1 MASLSLKRSR
11 RAATNAVFTVFCWI
25 ATVVALTALTAILW
39 ALLLK
44 GAAGFNLDIFTM
56 STPPTGS
63 RGGLLNAIV
72 GSVIM
77 CAVAMVIAMIVG
89 VLAGT
94 WLAEFGK
101 RSAFAEG
108 VRFLNDILLSAPSV
122 LIGLFVWIVLV
133 DPFHGFSA
141 LAGSVSLAIIAVP
154 IVVRTT
160 EDVLTLQPIALR
172 ESGLA
177 LGTPYWTTTA
187 TILWKSARS
196 GILTG
201 GLLAFARISGE
212 TAPLLFT
219 SLNNQF
225 FSLNVTKPMA
235 SLPVVIFN
243 MALTPYDDLQRLA
256 WTASLLIA
264 GAVLAINI
272 IARFATREQKRS

>member
-1 MASLSLKRSR
+1 MTSLKRTAR
-11 RAATNAVFTVFCWI
+11 GAANIAFTSFCWI

-39 ALLLK
+39 ALLIK
-44 GAAGFNLDIFTM
+44 GVPGLNLDVFTM
-56 STPPTGS
+56 STPSTGM

-77 CAVAMVIAMIVG
+77 CGVAMVIAMVVG

-94 WLAEFGK
+94 WLAEFGR
-101 RSAFAEG
+101 RSLFAEV

-122 LIGLFVWIVLV
+122 LVGLFVWIILV
-133 DPFHGFSA
+133 NPFHGFSA

-160 EDVLTLQPIALR
+160 EDVLMLQPTALR

-177 LGTPYWTTTA
+177 LGTPYWIA
-187 TILWKSARS
+187 IRTILWKSARS

-219 SLNNQF
+219 ALGNQF
-225 FSLNVTKPMA
+225 FSLNITKPMA

-243 MALTPYDDLQRLA
+243 FALTPYDDLQRLA

-264 GAVLAINI
+264 AAVLAINI
-272 IARFATREQKRS
+272 AARFATREPRRS

>member
-1 MASLSLKRSR
+1 MTSFKRTLR
-11 RAATNAVFTVFCWI
+11 GGANTAFTGFCWI
-25 ATVVALTALTAILW
+25 ATIVALTALTAILW
-39 ALLLK
+39 SLLQK
-44 GAAGFNLDIFTM
+44 GVPGLNLDVFTM
-56 STPPTGS
+56 STPSTGS
-63 RGGLLNAIV
+63 RGGLLNAIL

-77 CAVAMVIAMIVG
+77 CAVAMLIAMVVG

-94 WLAEFGK
+94 WLAEFGR
-101 RSAFAEG
+101 RSAFAEA

-122 LIGLFVWIVLV
+122 LVGLFVWIILV
-133 DPFHGFSA
+133 NPFHGFSA

-160 EDVLTLQPIALR
+160 EDVLALQPTALR
-172 ESGLA
+172 EAGLA
-177 LGTPYWTTTA
+177 LGTPYWATIQ

-225 FSLNVTKPMA
+225 FSLNVAKPMA

-243 MALTPYDDLQRLA
+243 FALTPYDDLQRLA

-264 GAVLAINI
+264 AAVLAINI
-272 IARFATREQKRS
+272 AARFATREPRRS

>member
-1 MASLSLKRSR
+1 MTSLKRSAR
-11 RAATNAVFTVFCWI
+11 GAANIAFTGFCWV

-39 ALLLK
+39 ALIQK
-44 GAAGFNLDIFTM
+44 GVPGLNLDIFTM
-56 STPPTGS
+56 STPSTGS
-63 RGGLLNAIV
+63 AGGLLNAIV

-77 CAVAMVIAMIVG
+77 CAVAMLIAMVVG

-94 WLAEFGK
+94 WLAEFGR
-101 RSAFAEG
+101 RSAFAET

-122 LIGLFVWIVLV
+122 LVGLFVWIILV
-133 DPFHGFSA
+133 NPFHGFSA

-160 EDVLTLQPIALR
+160 EDVLMLQPTALR
-172 ESGLA
+172 EAGLA
-177 LGTPYWTTTA
+177 LGTPYWTTIR

-235 SLPVVIFN
+235 SLPVVIFDF
-243 MALTPYDDLQRLA
+243 ALTPYDDLQRLA
-256 WTASLLIA
+256 WTASLLVA
-264 GAVLAINI
+264 AAVLAINI
-272 IARFATREQKRS
+272 AARFATREPRRS

>member
-1 MASLSLKRSR
+1 MTSFKRSAR
-11 RAATNAVFTVFCWI
+11 GAANIAFTGFCWV

-44 GAAGFNLDIFTM
+44 GAGGLNLDVFTM
-56 STPPTGS
+56 STPSAGS

-77 CAVAMVIAMIVG
+77 CAIAMVIAMVVG

-94 WLAEFGK
+94 WLSEFGR
-101 RSAFAEG
+101 RSAFAET

-122 LIGLFVWIVLV
+122 LVGLFVWIILV
-133 DPFHGFSA
+133 NPFHGFSA

-160 EDVLTLQPIALR
+160 EDVLSLQPTALR

-177 LGTPYWTTTA
+177 LGTPYWTTIQ

-219 SLNNQF
+219 ALNNQF
-225 FSLNVTKPMA
+225 FSLDVTKPMA
-235 SLPVVIFN
+235 NLPVVIFN
-243 MALTPYDDLQRLA
+243 YALTPYDDLQRLA
-256 WTASLLIA
+256 WTASLIVA

-272 IARFATREQKRS
+272 AARFATRETRRS

>member
-1 MASLSLKRSR
+1 MGSFKRSAR
-11 RAATNAVFTVFCWI
+11 GIANVTFTAFCWV
-25 ATVVALTALTAILW
+25 ATAIALTALTAILW

-44 GAAGFNLDIFTM
+44 GAGGMNLDVFTM
-56 STPPTGS
+56 STPSAGS
-63 RGGLLNAIV
+63 RGGLLNAII

-77 CAVAMVIAMIVG
+77 CSIAMVIAMVVG

-94 WLAEFGK
+94 WLAEFGR
-101 RSAFAEG
+101 RSLFAEA

-122 LIGLFVWIVLV
+122 LVGLFVWIILV
-133 DPFHGFSA
+133 NPFHGFSA
-141 LAGSVSLAIIAVP
+141 LAGSVSLAMIAVP

-160 EDVLTLQPIALR
+160 EDVLSLQPTSLR

-177 LGTPYWTTTA
+177 LGTPYWTVIQ
-187 TILWKSARS
+187 TILWKAAGS

-219 SLNNQF
+219 ALSNQF
-225 FSLNVTKPMA
+225 TSLDLTKPMA

-243 MALTPYDDLQRLA
+243 FALTPYDDLQRLA
-256 WTASLLIA
+256 WTASLLVA
-264 GAVLAINI
+264 GTVLAINI
-272 IARFATREQKRS
+272 IARFANREPRRS